1 MINIEGIQ
9 RKRLFGGTYVL
20 VSLIAHSLFF
30 VAVYPSVSKNVMKP
44 NVPVSVRIITDL
56 PKPKKEETPIKKKTA
71 PLANADRRSKGPK
84 ELERSEVPKVP
95 KVLLLAKAPKPTA
108 RLAPLVE
115 RTRPKPKKQKLEPP
129 KPKNPLVAKIIERP
143 KILPKPK
150 PPPPLPPSQ
159 GVPRLRKLPLLSG
172 ADLERYARLD
182 PGAAESEVVSLDT
195 RDFRYI
201 SYFATI
207 KRQIELVWN
216 YPEEAARAGIY
227 GELMMQFIIRR
238 DGRLEEVRLLRSSGS
253 RILDEEAI
261 RAVRIA
267 NPYNPFPKRIT
278 KKRLHINAVF
288 SYMPSSFSFM
298 R

>member
-1 MINIEGIQ
+1 MIDIEGIQ

-84 ELERSEVPKVP
+84 ELERSEAPKVP
-95 KVLLLAKAPKPTA
+95 KVRLLAKAPKPTA

-115 RTRPKPKKQKLEPP
+115 RTRPKPKK
-129 KPKNPLVAKIIERP
+129 LVMAKIIERP
-143 KILPKPK
+143 KFLPKPK

-238 DGRLEEVRLLRSSGS
+238 DGRLENVRLLRSSGS

-261 RAVRIA
+261 RAVKIA

-288 SYMPSSFSFM
+288 SYMPSSFSSV

>member
-1 MINIEGIQ
+1 MIDIEGIQ

-30 VAVYPSVSKNVMKP
+30 VAIYPSVSKNVMKP

-84 ELERSEVPKVP
+84 ELERSEAPKVP
-95 KVLLLAKAPKPTA
+95 KVRLLAKAPKPTA

-115 RTRPKPKKQKLEPP
+115 RTRPKPKKLV
-129 KPKNPLVAKIIERP
+129 VAKIIERP
-143 KILPKPK
+143 KFLPKPK

-238 DGRLEEVRLLRSSGS
+238 DGRLENVRLLRSSGS

-261 RAVRIA
+261 RAVKIA

-288 SYMPSSFSFM
+288 SYMPSSFSSV

>member
-1 MINIEGIQ
+1 MIDIEGIQ

-84 ELERSEVPKVP
+84 ELERSEAPKVP
-95 KVLLLAKAPKPTA
+95 KVRLLAKAPKPTA

-115 RTRPKPKKQKLEPP
+115 RTRPKPKKLV
-129 KPKNPLVAKIIERP
+129 VAKIIERP
-143 KILPKPK
+143 KFLPKPK

-238 DGRLEEVRLLRSSGS
+238 DGRLENVRLLRSSGS

-261 RAVRIA
+261 RAVKIA

-288 SYMPSSFSFM
+288 SYMPSSFSSV

>member
-1 MINIEGIQ
+1 MIDIEGIQ

-84 ELERSEVPKVP
+84 ELERSEAPKVP
-95 KVLLLAKAPKPTA
+95 KVRLLAKAPKPTA

-115 RTRPKPKKQKLEPP
+115 RTRPKPKKLV
-129 KPKNPLVAKIIERP
+129 VAKIIERP
-143 KILPKPK
+143 KFLPKPK

-238 DGRLEEVRLLRSSGS
+238 DGRLEDVRLLRSSGS

-261 RAVRIA
+261 RAVKIA

-288 SYMPSSFSFM
+288 SYMPSSFSYM

>member
-1 MINIEGIQ
+1 MIDIEGIQ

-84 ELERSEVPKVP
+84 ELERSEAPKVP
-95 KVLLLAKAPKPTA
+95 KVRLLAKAPKPTA

-115 RTRPKPKKQKLEPP
+115 RTRPKPKKLV
-129 KPKNPLVAKIIERP
+129 VAKIIERP
-143 KILPKPK
+143 KFLPKPK

-216 YPEEAARAGIY
+216 YPEEAARAGVY

-238 DGRLEEVRLLRSSGS
+238 DGRLENVRLLRSSGS

-261 RAVRIA
+261 RAVKIA

-278 KKRLHINAVF
+278 KKRLYINAVF
-288 SYMPSSFSFM
+288 SYMPSSFSSV

>member
-1 MINIEGIQ
+1 MIDIEGIP
-9 RKRLFGGTYVL
+9 RRRLFGGTYVL
-20 VSLIAHSLFF
+20 ISLIAHSLFF
-30 VAVYPSVSKNVMKP
+30 VAVYPSMSKSVMKP

-84 ELERSEVPKVP
+84 ELERAEAPKVP
-95 KVLLLAKAPKPTA
+95 KIRLLAKAPKPTA

-115 RTRPKPKKQKLEPP
+115 RTRPKPRKLV
-129 KPKNPLVAKIIERP
+129 VAKIIERP
-143 KILPKPK
+143 KILPRPK
-150 PPPPLPPSQ
+150 PPPPLLPSQ

-216 YPEEAARAGIY
+216 YPEEAARAGVY

-288 SYMPSSFSFM
+288 SYMPSSFSSM

>member
-1 MINIEGIQ
+1 MIDIEGIP
-9 RKRLFGGTYVL
+9 RRRLFGGTYVL

-95 KVLLLAKAPKPTA
+95 KVRLLAKAPKPTA

-115 RTRPKPKKQKLEPP
+115 RTRPKPKKPV
-129 KPKNPLVAKIIERP
+129 VAKIIERP
-143 KILPKPK
+143 KILPQPK

-238 DGRLEEVRLLRSSGS
+238 DGRLEDVRLLRSSGS

-261 RAVRIA
+261 RAVKIA

-288 SYMPSSFSFM
+288 SYMPSSFSSV